1 MWVDENRKAPVADFL
16 GWLLF
21 ISVFAQIIMLI
32 LEPASVSNAET
43 GKLTFAY
50 VLYAIIGILFT
61 TPASAV
67 SLFIVLRKEELRR
80 NDGQAG
86 NSEPAN
92 GIPLRPG

>member
-61 TPASAV
+61 TPAPAV
-67 SLFIVLRKEELRR
+67 SLKR
-80 NDGQAG
+80 NCILAICPQT
-86 NSEPAN
+86 
-92 GIPLRPG
+92 R